1 MHSEENEVNLAWKKK
16 SEVNRYRV
24 GVNGA
29 FLIVPFQC
37 DICWFINLQKRE
49 PDLRSLVDLRILGY
63 IRRVNL
69 DVIWSRS
76 PGTISNTKNGI
87 VNLIDSWNEL
97 GLEIDLPKVGPW
109 PVEDHVGFN
118 VAIAQLRYS
127 QRGGQN
133 RSTHLQYDSVR
144 KLRTAYAHLH
154 QVGRLA
160 SNPEATNFK
169 SLKGEVLTISDSP
182 TDSRLYQMFMRG
194 LLMRMG
200 RQVESNW
207 GLDYRVLLKILVNL
221 EYEIHQ
227 NTTNDNRKRE
237 IVMLGSYLV
246 VCFVCALRGNEGF
259 LVEADGLKRMI
270 KNGSE
275 ERDVSMSHVVIPLL
289 GRFKNEDGEKW
300 HVMIST
306 DITGSGIKVRQWL
319 ERLVEVL
326 TNEDKPMG
334 PAFCDSSGEMI
345 GYWEMNNSFIKE
357 LEVVQKNEPTL
368 MDQTIEVGE
377 HYSIFRSLRKGS
389 TARAI
394 DMNVQETVIDLHN
407 RWRSMERTGGQR
419 ATKSMRAYYSDLR
432 TTIRSR
438 LTYSKAL

>member
-289 GRFKNEDGEKW
+289 GRFKNEDGEK
-300 HVMIST
+300 
-306 DITGSGIKVRQWL
+306 
-319 ERLVEVL
+319 
-326 TNEDKPMG
+326 
-334 PAFCDSSGEMI
+334 
-345 GYWEMNNSFIKE
+345 
-357 LEVVQKNEPTL
+357 
-368 MDQTIEVGE
+368 
-377 HYSIFRSLRKGS
+377 
-389 TARAI
+389 AR
-394 DMNVQETVIDLHN
+394 V
-407 RWRSMERTGGQR
+407 
-419 ATKSMRAYYSDLR
+419 
-432 TTIRSR
+432 
-438 LTYSKAL
+438 